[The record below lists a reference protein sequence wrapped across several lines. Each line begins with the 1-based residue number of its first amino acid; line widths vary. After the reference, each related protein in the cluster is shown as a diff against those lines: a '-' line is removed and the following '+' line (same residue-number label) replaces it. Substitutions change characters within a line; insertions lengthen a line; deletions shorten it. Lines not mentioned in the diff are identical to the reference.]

1 MKIHLLPK
9 LPLNGL
15 MARSSKANPSKYLLP
30 PGELSSHK
38 GEEAAEEEEA
48 EEEEAEVVLED
59 AEVED
64 LALT

>member
-1 MKIHLLPK
+1 MKIHHLPK

-15 MARSSKANPSKYLLP
+15 MARSSRANPSKYLLP
-30 PGELSSHK
+30 PGELSSHR
-38 GEEAAEEEEA
+38 GEAEEEA
-48 EEEEAEVVLED
+48 VVEEEEAEVVLED